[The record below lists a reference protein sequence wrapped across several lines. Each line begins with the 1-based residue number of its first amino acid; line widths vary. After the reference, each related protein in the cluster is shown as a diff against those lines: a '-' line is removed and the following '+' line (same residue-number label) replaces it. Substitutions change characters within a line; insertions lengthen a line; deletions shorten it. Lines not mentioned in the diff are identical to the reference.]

1 MINNKNTYVE
11 WKIQLIMRIN
21 ELFINELF
29 ETLLR
34 RYQDLETRMDE
45 GSDFVF
51 ESIDL
56 LYYNFH
62 RINLNRG
69 GSYIDSPD
77 WIK

>member
-1 MINNKNTYVE
+1 MINNKKTYVE

-45 GSDFVF
+45 RSDFVF